1 MATPIINFQRR
12 KRARAATWEKPKEV
26 PLSSIKAG
34 PPLTSSSGKQSSTFC
49 STARS
54 STCSTAGMAKNART
68 GRAPAMATLTWETYM
83 LMVISGEVGM
93 TEHYVA
99 RSLFGNLEAQAFLSH
114 PRPKGLVSV
123 VEVKD
128 KRQCQHNW
136 SHVLTCEYL
145 REENTF
151 VMKSLN
157 FLLTALI
164 YFVLRPKCFS
174 TVERTAEMYFGEQWL
189 IMLVNQSAT
198 KASQPERC
206 QCLKIILVNHLN
218 ATKACQPTKYVL
230 QVIIWKS
237 VRHYPPN

>member
-1 MATPIINFQRR
+1 MATPIINFHRR
-12 KRARAATWEKPKEV
+12 KRASAATWEKPKEV

-34 PPLTSSSGKQSSTFC
+34 PPLTSSSAKQSSNFC
-49 STARS
+49 SVSTTARS
-54 STCSTAGMAKNART
+54 PTCSTAGMARNART
-68 GRAPAMATLTWETYM
+68 GRAPAMATLTWETYI

-151 VMKSLN
+151 VMKIFYSLRSYILFWGQN
-157 FLLTALI
+157 AS
-164 YFVLRPKCFS
+164 R
-174 TVERTAEMYFGEQWL
+174 QWRGRRRCIL
-189 IMLVNQSAT
+189 ESNGSSCWST
-198 KASQPERC
+198 KAPRKPPSLRDAN
-206 QCLKIILVNHLN
+206 VS
-218 ATKACQPTKYVL
+218 
-230 QVIIWKS
+230 KS
-237 VRHYPPN
+237 FLSTI